1 MTKATTYIK
10 VAFVSDVNWWIR
22 WITKKHILFMCH
34 LFVIIKIWK
43 VSSQISSFIIEQ
55 TIPTSMFRRNMLLLQ
70 YAMQNRFILMPMK
83 RRILYHNIYL
93 KIQFHKVNVICDKVI
108 QIFIYTD
115 IIIRL
120 YRQARNKLEFSK
132 YCRNP
137 SFQTSRK

>member
-1 MTKATTYIK
+1 M
-10 VAFVSDVNWWIR
+10 R
-22 WITKKHILFMCH
+22 H

-43 VSSQISSFIIEQ
+43 VSSQISYFIIEQ
-55 TIPTSMFRRNMLLLQ
+55 TIPTSMVRRNMLLLH

-120 YRQARNKLEFSK
+120 YRQIRIFQVLQESVISNIAEIIFLVSLCRFGNVQHFK
-132 YCRNP
+132 YFNITIYWQ
-137 SFQTSRK
+137 FIV

>member
-1 MTKATTYIK
+1 
-10 VAFVSDVNWWIR
+10 
-22 WITKKHILFMCH
+22 MCH
-34 LFVIIKIWK
+34 LFGIIKIWK

-55 TIPTSMFRRNMLLLQ
+55 TIPTSMFRRNMLLLH

-120 YRQARNKLEFSK
+120 YRNKLQSLTLPAVQYITGGIQFSFSFLPARNKLRFSK
-132 YCRNP
+132 YSRNQ